1 MSSPARA
8 GLFVY
13 AKDPERV
20 SKFYESVAGMSR
32 FHKTDEIT
40 VLESPDIQLLVHTI
54 PYHTK
59 PNSKKYRNYL
69 AATKTRKYCFEI
81 LLHSTKSC

>member
-1 MSSPARA
+1 MSGSARA

-32 FHKTDEIT
+32 VHISDELTI
-40 VLESPDIQLLVHTI
+40 LESPDIQLLVHKI
-54 PYHTK
+54 PGQI
-59 PNSKKYRNYL
+59 
-69 AATKTRKYCFEI
+69 AEI
-81 LLHSTKSC
+81 S